1 MRSLIPWRSN
11 ERVLDQARNEMDDL
25 FSRFFGAA
33 TELQANGGDT
43 SLWAP
48 RVDISETDKAFV
60 VKADLPGVEPKDV
73 DVSVHDGILTLKGE
87 KREQREEKQEN
98 FHRMERFVGQF
109 FRSIP
114 LSAGADEGNVN
125 ATTTKGVL
133 TISIPKMPEAQPKK
147 IAVKAQE

>member
-11 ERVLDQARNEMDDL
+11 ERALDQVRNEMDEL
-25 FSRFFGAA
+25 FSRFFGVPA
-33 TELQANGGDT
+33 ELPAMGEA

-73 DVSVHDGILTLKGE
+73 EVSVRDGILTLKGE
-87 KREQREEKQEN
+87 KREQREEKQKN
-98 FHRMERFVGQF
+98 YHRTERFVGQF

-114 LSAGADEGNVN
+114 LPAGADEENVN
-125 ATTTKGVL
+125 ATTAKGVL